1 MTRRGTMAVLVIL
14 DGVGARWVRPDTMP
28 TLYSLAISGAW
39 RPDGSE
45 AVLCSATYPNILTL
59 VTGTSPTQH
68 RVFANPLFGH
78 ELAGNHAP
86 PTVFERVGN
95 RESEFIVGDQYL
107 IDVGRARTA
116 GRHWPPEG
124 VLPSSARCDE
134 FGYATDAEVLPH
146 ALAAV
151 GRRPDLL
158 VVHLNGP
165 DTASHLHGPDS
176 PAAAAAYRTSDT
188 ALASLVDALRPHW
201 DDLLLL
207 VTSDHDQETIR
218 DDRRIDLI
226 GTAAARGV
234 DATVFHE
241 GTAAVIVGPG
251 AADGRWLSDVAGI
264 ERSWLVEPGLRVA
277 ASEPQR
283 WFAAADHP
291 TRGGAHGGPRTRG
304 QVAVAAGGHP
314 MVTQIAD
321 AWHHRRPRAEDW
333 AGLAL
338 SVFG

>member
-1 MTRRGTMAVLVIL
+1 MTGPMVVLVIL
-14 DGVGARWVRPDTMP
+14 DGVGARQVRPGTMP
-28 TLYSLAISGAW
+28 TLYSLATSGAW

-59 VTGTSPTQH
+59 VTGSSPAQH

-78 ELAGNHAP
+78 ELAATASP
-86 PTVFERVGN
+86 RTIFERTGN
-95 RESEFIVGDQYL
+95 RDTEFVVGDQYL

-124 VLPSSARCDE
+124 VLPNGTVRDE
-134 FGYATDAEVLPH
+134 FGYAADAEVLPH

-151 GRRPDLL
+151 ERRPDLL

-176 PAAAAAYRTSDT
+176 EAAAASYRTSDT
-188 ALASLVDALRPHW
+188 ALASLVNALRPHW

-207 VTSDHDQETIR
+207 VTSDHDQETIH
-218 DDRRIDLI
+218 DDRRIDLV
-226 GTAAARGV
+226 GLAATRGV

-251 AADGRWLSDVAGI
+251 AADARWLSDVAGI
-264 ERSWLVEPGLRVA
+264 ERSWLVESELRVA
-277 ASEPQR
+277 ASER
-283 WFAAADHP
+283 HHWFAAAGHP
-291 TRGGAHGGPRTRG
+291 ARGGAHGGPRTRG

-314 MVTQIAD
+314 AVSRIAQI
-321 AWHHRRPRAEDW
+321 WRHRRPRAEDW

-338 SVFG
+338 SVFT